1 MGLITPKIDKSYWQ
15 NLILDS
21 EDLENITTVLLDYG
35 RPLSIDSLL
44 RSLITLRI
52 SRESE
57 NEAKQ
62 KESMGQIYIPKEK
75 YFVDDDLVFHA
86 LGWESGKVV
95 SVRDGKNPE
104 FGVFSV
110 LEVKMTDGNSR
121 QFASELSKHDL
132 NNPSS
137 EKKEQNNLDVDE
149 ILKESKSILESKLIT
164 KLEQEKE
171 IVRVGDKWFPKSL
184 LVDFNQGHL
193 NIAEALLDMQN
204 GGPLG
209 SAELLTQMDISL
221 SDDIELN
228 EFSLN
233 YALKKDRRFDEVG
246 TSGTFTWFLRK
257 QEPEP
262 VREIPLFLKFDFD
275 EEQIIELPKSAD
287 SILQTIDDELEA
299 GNQLYNSEKVNSTSI
314 TLIYPH
320 WRTGS
325 LPLNQRT
332 RSIFPSAMETER
344 IKIKMIDKDNEQE
357 ISGWVVRP
365 FGYVYGLENWYK
377 EKELIPGSIINIET
391 SSEPGSIF
399 IQVQKRRSNRE
410 WIKTVLVGADG
421 GIVIALLKQPVSAG
435 FQEQMAIVVPD
446 VSAMDLI
453 WKARST
459 KVRTIKADVLKMVQ
473 ELSKLNAQRHVHFTE
488 LYSAVNLLRRC
499 PPTPILHV
507 LFSEPEFSH
516 VGDQY
521 FHLNETEY
529 KE

>member
-1 MGLITPKIDKSYWQ
+1 MGFITSKIDKNYWE
-15 NLILDS
+15 NLTIDS
-21 EDLENITTVLLDYG
+21 EDLEKITMVLFDHG
-35 RPLSIDSLL
+35 KPLSISSLL
-44 RSLITLRI
+44 KSLISFRL
-52 SRESE
+52 SREKDKE
-57 NEAKQ
+57 IKQ
-62 KESMGQIYIPKEK
+62 QETMGKIYIPKDK
-75 YFVDDDLVFHA
+75 YSVDDELVFPA

-95 SVRDGKNPE
+95 SIREGKNPE
-104 FGVFSV
+104 FGFFRV
-110 LEVKMTDGNSR
+110 LEVKMAEGSKK
-121 QFASELSKHDL
+121 QFASELSQHEL
-132 NNPSS
+132 NDPGLEIN
-137 EKKEQNNLDVDE
+137 KENKLDEDE
-149 ILKESKSILESKLIT
+149 ILQENKSILESKLVT
-164 KLEQEKE
+164 KLNQEKE
-171 IVRVGDKWFPKSL
+171 IVRVGDKWFPRSL

-209 SAELLTQMDISL
+209 SAELLKQMDISL

-246 TSGTFTWFLRK
+246 ISGTFTWFLRK
-257 QEPEP
+257 QEPES
-262 VREIPLFLKFDFD
+262 VREAPLYLKYDIS
-275 EEQIIELPKSAD
+275 EEMNIELPKSAD
-287 SILQTIDDELEA
+287 NILQAIDDELEA
-299 GNQLYNSEKVNSTSI
+299 GNRLNNSEKVNFASV

-320 WRTGS
+320 WRAGS

-332 RSIFPSAMETER
+332 RSIFPSAIETER
-344 IKIKMIDKDNEQE
+344 IKIKMIDKDNGQE

-391 SSEPGSIF
+391 SSEPGTIF

-410 WIKTVLVGADG
+410 WMKTVLVGADG

-446 VSAMDLI
+446 VSAIDLI

-499 PPTPILHV
+499 PPTPILEV

-521 FHLNETEY
+521 FHLNESEY